1 MFVIMRWEG
10 FDTEAQKQRERSV
23 ALMRQHNILDNVLLS
38 TLQHGFL
45 NFQHRQVFLNKPSLF
60 CQQLIFFYSENKTD
74 KRQHVCTYET
84 LQNKR
89 VWLNTDL

>member
-1 MFVIMRWEG
+1 MFVIMRRGG
-10 FDTEAQKQRERSV
+10 FDTKAQKQRERSV

-60 CQQLIFFYSENKTD
+60 CQQLFFYSKNKT
-74 KRQHVCTYET
+74 KVSMCALMKPPKIKET
-84 LQNKR
+84 
-89 VWLNTDL
+89 D